1 VKTLKLLV
9 LGCEHRGRPLENLC
23 RLDHEA
29 RALPYPCDS
38 EELHQL
44 AKWCDL
50 IFIGSERNHAYAIA
64 DEIWHLLRGRPVI
77 SLTENLPI
85 RELRDLYPLSKVS
98 RCSVYPDIRT
108 EKALFLLSLDNTFSH
123 SDAATL
129 KELLQGLGDSL
140 LVREELLES
149 LRSCIEASQVAIK
162 ELLSLLGESSGHDR
176 DLFEYVIGWVLYGTG
191 LATIKGLELPSQEP
205 KKFSHEV
212 RGLLRRALKDLFSNP
227 LPSKPLNES

>member
-1 VKTLKLLV
+1 
-9 LGCEHRGRPLENLC
+9 
-23 RLDHEA
+23 
-29 RALPYPCDS
+29 
-38 EELHQL
+38 
-44 AKWCDL
+44 
-50 IFIGSERNHAYAIA
+50 
-64 DEIWHLLRGRPVI
+64 
-77 SLTENLPI
+77 
-85 RELRDLYPLSKVS
+85 
-98 RCSVYPDIRT
+98 
-108 EKALFLLSLDNTFSH
+108 LDNTFSH

-149 LRSCIEASQVAIK
+149 LRSCIEASQGAIK

-191 LATIKGLELPSQEP
+191 LATIKGLEPPFQEP
-205 KKFSHEV
+205 KKFSQEV